1 MMDNRE
7 EEQPSDEAGGRSIR
21 SDRDLI
27 DAAGRGDPLA
37 FEGLY
42 GRYRDWV
49 FRLAWRFTRDR
60 DLALDV
66 LQDTFTYLLRRLPT
80 LQLTAR
86 LTTFLYPAV
95 RNLSLAALRRN
106 RKFPGGEEILDEMP
120 ARSEA
125 AEGLSEELA
134 AALALVP
141 QAQRQVVLMRF
152 VDEMSIEEIAEA
164 LAVPPG
170 TVKSRLHHAIET
182 LRNDGRTRRYFQ
194 P

>member
-1 MMDNRE
+1 MGHRE
-7 EEQPSDEAGGRSIR
+7 EIQPSDDAAGRSIR
-21 SDRDLI
+21 TDRDLI

-42 GRYRDWV
+42 GRYRNWV
-49 FRLAWRFTRDR
+49 FRLAWRFTQDP

-66 LQDTFTYLLRRLPT
+66 LQETFTYLLRRLPS
-80 LQLTAR
+80 LQLTAQ

-106 RKFPGGEEILDEMP
+106 RKFPGGEEILDEIP
-120 ARSEA
+120 ARSESM
-125 AEGLSEELA
+125 EGLSEDLA
-134 AALALVP
+134 AALAILP
-141 QAQRQVVLMRF
+141 QTQRQAVLMRF
-152 VDEMSIEEIAEA
+152 VDEMSIDEIAEA

-170 TVKSRLHHAIET
+170 TVKSRLHNALET
-182 LRNDGRTRRYFQ
+182 LRNDGRTRKYFQ